1 MAPHEQHARELRL
14 RLPYAVIAGVGGI
27 ALFAAAAL
35 TAVGPQPKVSELT
48 LELIVTNKRVALEV
62 AGAVING
69 LGLVALGLTLNFV
82 GRAAQERRP
91 QMTQAPRLTALAGGA
106 IGAVGGIAYGIAI
119 AIKAHQFV
127 TSAGALS
134 YVQANSLVGGGTLA
148 VLQYLGLVGSLLL
161 AIAFV
166 LVSLN
171 AMRVGLLTR
180 FLGYLGMVAAAASL
194 LLIGSAPALLVEVFW
209 LLAIAYLLSGRW
221 TSGEPES
228 WAKGEAVP
236 WPSSAEMR
244 EQRQRAGGARGSA
257 RGNARAKP
265 QRRTPAKPASP
276 DSEPATTVV
285 RTRASTPK
293 RKRKRRK

>member
-1 MAPHEQHARELRL
+1 MAAHPEHAREQRL

-27 ALFAAAAL
+27 CLFAAAAL
-35 TAVGPQPKVSELT
+35 QAVGPQPKVSELT
-48 LELIVTNKRVALEV
+48 IELIVTNKRVALEV

-69 LGLVALGLTLNFV
+69 VGLVALGLTLNFL
-82 GRAAQERRP
+82 GQAAQARRNEL
-91 QMTQAPRLTALAGGA
+91 TKAPRLTALVGGA
-106 IGAVGGIAYGIAI
+106 VGAVGGIAYGIAI
-119 AIKAHQFV
+119 AIKSHQFV
-127 TSAGALS
+127 GHGAQT
-134 YVQANSLVGGGTLA
+134 YVQANKLVGGGVLA
-148 VLQYLGLVGSLLL
+148 ALQYLGLVGSLLL

-221 TSGEPES
+221 TSGEPEA
-228 WAKGEAVP
+228 WKKGEAIP
-236 WPSSAEMR
+236 WPSSAELR
-244 EQRQRAGGARGSA
+244 EQRQRAAGGARGA
-257 RGNARAKP
+257 GRAKP
-265 QRRTPAKPASP
+265 AERRPPAKPASS
-276 DSEPATTVV
+276 DGEAATTTAAT
-285 RTRASTPK
+285 RTRANTPK

>member
-194 LLIGSAPALLVEVFW
+194 LLIGSAPALLIEVFW

-228 WAKGEAVP
+228 WGKGEAVP

-244 EQRQRAGGARGSA
+244 EQRQRAGGARG
-257 RGNARAKP
+257 NARAKP
-265 QRRTPAKPASP
+265 QSRTPAKPASS
-276 DSEPATTVV
+276 DNKPATTVI